1 MENNKIYYSPSNSIP
16 HTPVKYGGWKEKPY
30 QIFKTFEE
38 CKDYCNKLNK
48 KYSGS
53 ENKWR

>member
-1 MENNKIYYSPSNSIP
+1 MENNKIYYSPSSSIP
-16 HTPVKYGGWKEKPY
+16 HVPVRYGGWKEKPY